1 MAGKRARSG
10 PPGNSNAIKHGLY
23 GLMAMRKKGKPN
35 GRTSFGKAFRGA
47 EQEYITAYGGDPS
60 PMETTLITDT
70 VWCDFY
76 IIVIDGD
83 LVGKRLIRKG
93 RPHPLLEIRLRLAAH
108 RRENL
113 KTLGLKRVARDVD
126 ALPAKLDELRR
137 LSTPQPV
144 NDRAP
149 EQR

>member
-1 MAGKRARSG
+1 MSRGG
-10 PPGNSNAIKHGLY
+10 PVGNQKALKHGLY
-23 GLMAMRKKGKPN
+23 GLMALRKKGKPN

-76 IIVIDGD
+76 IILIDGD

-113 KTLGLKRVARDVD
+113 KALGLKRVAKDIPD
-126 ALPAKLDELRR
+126 LAAELKR
-137 LSTPQPV
+137 LSTP
-144 NDRAP
+144 AP
-149 EQR
+149 NGESAPDSR